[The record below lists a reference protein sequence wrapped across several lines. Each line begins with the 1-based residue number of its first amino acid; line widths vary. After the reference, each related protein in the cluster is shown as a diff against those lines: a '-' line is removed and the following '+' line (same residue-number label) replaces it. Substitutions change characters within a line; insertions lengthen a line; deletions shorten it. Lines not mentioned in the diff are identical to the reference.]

1 MLREA
6 VVPVTVTV
14 VVVVDEIHILMAVV
28 EEFDSGIASDNNCS
42 LDILLRLLLLLLLHN
57 TGVAVVGDIGLA
69 SS

>member
-1 MLREA
+1 M
-6 VVPVTVTV
+6 VPVT
-14 VVVVDEIHILMAVV
+14 VVVDEIHILMAVVV

-42 LDILLRLLLLLLLHN
+42 LDILLRLLLLLLHN

>member
-6 VVPVTVTV
+6 VVPVTVVV